1 MYLSIFAVSME
12 HKGLTKSQIII
23 MAVGAGIC
31 VANIYYIQPILKEI
45 AGTFHTGENQAGI
58 LSVLS
63 QAGYGLGLFFITPLG
78 DKISRKKMIL
88 VLQILL
94 IAALLGMTVIH
105 EISGLYVMSLLIGV
119 TAVAAQVILPMA
131 ASLDNENKGRTVGII
146 FTGILTGILAAR
158 VFSGYIAEWFGW
170 RYVYGLSS
178 VMVAIM
184 TVIMQISLP
193 DVKPQFAGNYGKLLK
208 STLSQI
214 GRFALLRRTALLG
227 ALVFGAFCS
236 FWTTLTFHLS
246 GAPFNYHADKI
257 GLFGI
262 LAIGGAMLAPIFGK
276 RADKGNPAKSQVLT
290 VSMLIAGVL
299 LIKFFP
305 DNLWSFII
313 AVLLLDVGVQATQ
326 VTNVATIY
334 TLDATAHSRINT
346 IYMTAY
352 FTGGSIGT
360 LVGVQCW
367 HLGGWAMLT
376 SQLLI
381 WSLVALVIAYTG
393 YRKQPSSNKL
403 ETT

>member
-1 MYLSIFAVSME
+1 MEQKSLS
-12 HKGLTKSQIII
+12 KSQIII
-23 MAVGAGIC
+23 MAIGAGVC
-31 VANIYYIQPILKEI
+31 VANIYYIQPILNEI
-45 AGTFHTGENQAGI
+45 AGTFHSSENQVGI

-88 VLQILL
+88 GLQILL
-94 IAALLGMTVIH
+94 IAALLGMTIIH
-105 EISGLYVMSLLIGV
+105 QIAGLYAMSLLIGV

-178 VMVAIM
+178 IMVAAMAI
-184 TVIMQISLP
+184 VMQISLP
-193 DVKPQFAGNYGKLLK
+193 DVKPQFSGNYGKLLQ
-208 STLSQI
+208 STVAQI

-246 GAPFNYHADKI
+246 GAPFNYHADTI

-276 RADKGNPAKSQVLT
+276 RADRGNPAKSQVLT

-305 DNLWSFII
+305 YNIWSFVI

-367 HLGGWAMLT
+367 HWGGWALLT
-376 SQLLI
+376 TQLLI
-381 WSLVALVIAYTG
+381 WSILALFIAYTG
-393 YRKQPSSNKL
+393 YRRQSSDKL
-403 ETT
+403 KTA